1 MKKII
6 SLLLSTT
13 IFTATYA
20 QPHKGF
26 DGPDMHHRP
35 VYAPPHSTFHNH
47 KLNRYQKQKAIERIN
62 REYRFRVRAIEHN
75 RYMTKRQKRLAIRDA
90 KNERDYKLKS
100 IRNNSFV
107 YVNTYGKAHRK

>member
-13 IFTATYA
+13 IFTASYA

-26 DGPDMHHRP
+26 DAPNNHHRP
-35 VYAPPHSTFHNH
+35 VYAPPHSTLHNH
-47 KLNRYQKQKAIERIN
+47 KVYRYQKQKAIERIN
-62 REYRFRVRAIEHN
+62 GEYRFRVRAIEHN

-90 KNERDYKLKS
+90 KNARDYKMKA
-100 IRNNSFV
+100 IWNNSFG
-107 YVNTYGKAHRK
+107 YVNTYGKNYRK